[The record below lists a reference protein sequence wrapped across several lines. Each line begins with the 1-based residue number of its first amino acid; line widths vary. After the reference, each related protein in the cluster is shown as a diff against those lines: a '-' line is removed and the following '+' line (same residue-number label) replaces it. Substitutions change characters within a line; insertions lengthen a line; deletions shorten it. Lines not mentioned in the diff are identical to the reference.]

1 MVPGDGEM
9 AICIE
14 KPVADSEESKH
25 GNAEDLLHMFSDDMD
40 ALDRLS
46 FLLTQPDLAPG
57 TPARD

>member
-1 MVPGDGEM
+1 M